1 MAWKYVFL
9 VGIMLCLT
17 AVGRAQSNPNI
28 RFINPSSLSQSPGY
42 SQIGELKGG
51 KIYFISGQV
60 SNDSLGN
67 VVGKG
72 DMKAQTEQVYAN
84 LEKALRA
91 IGASYQDVV
100 KFGIYLKDMSKINEF
115 REVRNRLFNEKYYK
129 NQTNRPVSTAIG
141 VVELFNPDWLLEIE
155 ATVVLPNPSLMLSAE
170 QVVQA
175 NLDAY
180 NARDIDRFMEYF
192 SPNVELYNFADHQ
205 PTAKGQVELRK
216 IYQELFNASPKL
228 HSQILNRIVFDNKV
242 IDHEYITGR
251 RGSDTPVEL
260 VLIYEVKEGK
270 IVKMT
275 AIRK

>member
-1 MAWKYVFL
+1 MQLGDVRFLCVRLENLSFMAWKYVFL
-9 VGIMLCLT
+9 VGIILCLT

-28 RFINPSSLSQSPGY
+28 RFINPSG
-42 SQIGELKGG
+42 
-51 KIYFISGQV
+51 
-60 SNDSLGN
+60 
-67 VVGKG
+67 
-72 DMKAQTEQVYAN
+72 
-84 LEKALRA
+84 
-91 IGASYQDVV
+91 
-100 KFGIYLKDMSKINEF
+100 
-115 REVRNRLFNEKYYK
+115 
-129 NQTNRPVSTAIG
+129 
-141 VVELFNPDWLLEIE
+141 
-155 ATVVLPNPSLMLSAE
+155 LPNSSLMLNAE
-170 QVVQA
+170 QIVQA

-192 SPNVELYNFADHQ
+192 SPDVELYNFADHQ

-216 IYQELFNASPKL
+216 IYQELFDASPKL
-228 HSQILNRIVFDNKV
+228 HSQIVNRIVFDNKV